1 MGSMS
6 DLEIAFA
13 KITEATKTLGVTI
26 QRLIYLAIQPSLC
39 RAGNYLNLFK
49 ILADNGRNLRF
60 LASADIVTEVGEE
73 TFIADNVT
81 KALDKSGRKAGMNHT
96 FFIRTISY
104 GTSHRFPIFRLAPEE
119 SREVGLLHGM
129 DDCSTRRN
137 GCLVGL
143 IPLEESVKN
152 IDPNRIIFVDV
163 GGGIGHKCLEL
174 KTRFP
179 LLQGQVILE
188 DLPVTLE
195 HALSKDG
202 VKDLPQD
209 IFTSRQ
215 VKNAKFYYMRNILH
229 DWPEDKCKIS
239 LTHLRKAMGPDSA
252 ILIDEMI
259 LPNTGASCQAMSLDF
274 TMMAALP
281 AMERTKS

>member
-1 MGSMS
+1 
-6 DLEIAFA
+6 
-13 KITEATKTLGVTI
+13 
-26 QRLIYLAIQPSLC
+26 
-39 RAGNYLNLFK
+39 
-49 ILADNGRNLRF
+49 
-60 LASADIVTEVGEE
+60 
-73 TFIADNVT
+73 
-81 KALDKSGRKAGMNHT
+81 
-96 FFIRTISY
+96 
-104 GTSHRFPIFRLAPEE
+104 
-119 SREVGLLHGM
+119 M

-195 HALSKDG
+195 HALSIDG

-215 VKNAKFYYMRNILH
+215 VKSKCLSKYVLIDDTDFLLDAKFYYMRNVSR
-229 DWPEDKCKIS
+229 PS
-239 LTHLRKAMGPDSA
+239 L
-252 ILIDEMI
+252 
-259 LPNTGASCQAMSLDF
+259 
-274 TMMAALP
+274 
-281 AMERTKS
+281 